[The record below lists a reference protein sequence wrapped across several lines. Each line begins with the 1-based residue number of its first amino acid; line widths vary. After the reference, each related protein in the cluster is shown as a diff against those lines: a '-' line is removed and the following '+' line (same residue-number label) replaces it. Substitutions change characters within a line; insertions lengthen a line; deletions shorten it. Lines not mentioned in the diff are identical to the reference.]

1 MNKSFGPIVA
11 ASMAVAASWLVA
23 PAGAAPIASPSA
35 LQNAMPLAYASG
47 YDQDYV
53 RFSVHRRPRHRI
65 LCAALPVLRR
75 GLGHLRR
82 LRWLAPLLPVKIKS
96 KC

>member
-35 LQNAMPLAYASG
+35 LQNAMPSSIEAVQYRGPYRNRGYRGYRGSG
-47 YDQDYV
+47 
-53 RFSVHRRPRHRI
+53 
-65 LCAALPVLRR
+65 
-75 GLGHLRR
+75 
-82 LRWLAPLLPVKIKS
+82 
-96 KC
+96 

>member
-1 MNKSFGPIVA
+1 MNKSFGANVA
-11 ASMAVAASWLVA
+11 ASMAVAASWLA
-23 PAGAAPIASPSA
+23 PAGAVPIASLLA